1 MKDDVEYARWVWAD
15 TMKELVPAIAIYAVA
30 LTAYWTLVG

>member
-1 MKDDVEYARWVWAD
+1 MQDAEYAKFVLKDSAAQ
-15 TMKELVPAIAIYAVA
+15 LAHALGIYAVA